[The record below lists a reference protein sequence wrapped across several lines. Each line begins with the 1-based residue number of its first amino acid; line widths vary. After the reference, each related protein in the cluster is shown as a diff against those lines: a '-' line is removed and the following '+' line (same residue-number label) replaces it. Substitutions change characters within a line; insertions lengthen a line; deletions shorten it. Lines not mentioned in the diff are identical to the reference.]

1 VEEVK
6 IFARLAGAIIPPRIL
21 STDTWLADVEADHE
35 VWDSQTHRP
44 EASPSF
50 GTVLPAAANPPSGG
64 GHPTALIDELVDD
77 YRTYLHEL
85 FNIPQ

>member
-1 VEEVK
+1 VEAVR
-6 IFARLAGAIIPPRIL
+6 IFARLVGAVIPPRIL

-44 EASPSF
+44 GASPSS
-50 GTVLPAAANPPSGG
+50 GPVMPAAANPPSGG
-64 GHPTALIDELVDD
+64 GHPTLLIDELVED
-77 YRTYLHEL
+77 YRIYLHEL